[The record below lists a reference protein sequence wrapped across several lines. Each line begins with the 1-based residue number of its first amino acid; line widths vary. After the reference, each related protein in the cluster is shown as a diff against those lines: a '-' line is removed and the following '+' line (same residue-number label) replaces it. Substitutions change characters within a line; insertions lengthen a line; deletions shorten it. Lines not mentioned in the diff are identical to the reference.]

1 MAHTMRLALADLAT
15 IFNLSSGV
23 GPGRANTFEDTWVVQ
38 RLIKLANFALF
49 SGGAPVAGSSLIK
62 LDGISATRRRG

>member
-23 GPGRANTFEDTWVVQ
+23 GPGRANTFEDTSVVQ
-38 RLIKLANFALF
+38 RLIDWRTSLF
-49 SGGAPVAGSSLIK
+49 SGGAPVARNDLI
-62 LDGISATRRRG
+62 DSTGFSAKRRRG